1 MKSNRLAICDPDE
14 TYPEKLQRNLMN
26 RNSFPFSVSIFGKV
40 EELKKVNE
48 KKPFEIILAAESI
61 YEEVEEEKFSGMVI
75 LLQENGMISVT
86 KKERIRKYQSSE
98 TIRKMILELYAD
110 WNGTVSKQNIMQKD
124 TCLVGIYSPLGRC
137 LQTSFSLLLGQ
148 FLAEKQNVLYLNFE
162 PFTGLSGL
170 LGREEEKDLTDLVY
184 YLENGKDRF
193 LYKLESMVSN
203 VNGLNYVAPAYSYM
217 DIAAVK
223 AEDWLLLIQSL
234 KECGNYDV
242 IILDLSELVQG
253 LPDILR
259 ECSYI
264 YTLNQN
270 KGAAVHKMKE
280 YEDLLNRWEY
290 QDVIGKTKK
299 LEIPVF
305 QSLPSTLDTMLY
317 GELADY
323 VRGVLREEGAESGR

>member
-48 KKPFEIILAAESI
+48 KKPFEIILVAESI

-184 YLENGKDRF
+184 YLENGTNRF

-280 YEDLLNRWEY
+280 YENLLNRWEY